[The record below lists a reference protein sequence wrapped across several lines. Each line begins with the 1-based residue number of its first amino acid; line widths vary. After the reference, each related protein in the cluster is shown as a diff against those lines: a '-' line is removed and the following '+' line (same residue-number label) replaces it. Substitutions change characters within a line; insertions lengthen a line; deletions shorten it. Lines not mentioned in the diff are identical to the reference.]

1 MKMNQMQVRV
11 FGVVAVAVAS
21 WLAAPCDAGLVYYL
35 PFDNG
40 ASSTLTNYGSAGGGG
55 DGGDR

>member
-1 MKMNQMQVRV
+1 MTPNQVRV
-11 FGVVAVAVAS
+11 FEVIAVAVFS

-40 ASSTLTNYGSAGGGG
+40 ASATLTNYGSAGGGG
-55 DGGDR
+55 RRR